1 MIMFQG
7 RVLPDLSN
15 NIKCG
20 NSLIGPD
27 FYEHQ
32 QMSFLDEEEIFRVN
46 AFDWKTEFSD
56 IMKDGGFDALIGNPP
71 YVRQEGLSDFKPYFE
86 KQYSVYNGVADLY
99 VYFIEKGVSLIK
111 SGGFFSYIVAN
122 KWFRSNYG
130 KPLRRWMKQQH
141 ILEIIDFGDMP
152 VFKQA
157 TTYPCII
164 VIQKK
169 APAKTFRAALIKTL
183 DFTDLQAHVSK
194 NSYDVQQDALDESGW
209 SLVNRKVQDILNKI
223 RNAGI
228 PLGEYVDGKI
238 YYGIKTGLN
247 EAFVIDNATREK
259 LIADDPK
266 SAEVI
271 KPFLAG
277 RDIKRYMPLH
287 TEKYLILFPRGF
299 TNLES
304 VDTGRHWDWMRK
316 TYPAIAAHL
325 EPFKEK
331 AEKRYDKG
339 DYWWELR
346 ACDYYAEFEKPKI
359 MLPDISLRGN
369 FALDE
374 NGIRYCANTAY
385 IISSSKKILLAILNS
400 ALITFFYKNLSS
412 TYRGGY
418 LRFIYQYLVMLPI
431 RTINFDDPADVTRHD
446 QMVSLVNQTLDLN
459 KKLAES
465 KMPQTTEMLSRQIE
479 STDRQIDQLVY
490 ELYDLTE
497 EEIKIVEKR
506 DDL

>member
-1 MIMFQG
+1 
-7 RVLPDLSN
+7 
-15 NIKCG
+15 
-20 NSLIGPD
+20 LIGPD
-27 FYEHQ
+27 FFEHQ
-32 QMSFLDEEEIFRVN
+32 QMSFIDEEEIFRVN

-56 IMKDGGFDALIGNPP
+56 IMKDGGFDAVIGNPP

-130 KPLRRWMKQQH
+130 KPLRQWMKQQH
-141 ILEIIDFGDMP
+141 LIEIIDFGDMP

-157 TTYPCII
+157 TTYPCIL
-164 VIQKK
+164 VIQNKI
-169 APAKTFRAALIKTL
+169 PAKTFRAAVIKTL
-183 DFTDLQAHVSK
+183 DFPDLQAHVSK
-194 NSYDVQQDALDESGW
+194 HCYDVQQDALDESGW
-209 SLVNRKVQDILNKI
+209 SLVNRSTQDVLDKISKV
-223 RNAGI
+223 GI
-228 PLGEYVDGKI
+228 PLGEYVNGKI
-238 YYGIKTGLN
+238 YRGVLTGLN
-247 EAFVIDNATREK
+247 EAFVIDNATRGK

-277 RDIKRYMPLH
+277 RDIKRYMPLYS
-287 TEKYLILFPRGF
+287 EKYLILFPRGF
-299 TNLES
+299 TKMKS
-304 VDTGRHWDWMRK
+304 ADTGRQWDWMRK

-346 ACDYYAEFEKPKI
+346 TCDYYAEFEKPKI
-359 MLPDISLRGN
+359 IVPAIVKSASYSYDTDGFYSNDKTTIIPTTDKYLLGLVGSKT
-369 FALDE
+369 LD
-374 NGIRYCANTAY
+374 YY
-385 IISSSKKILLAILNS
+385 MHFISSTKQ
-400 ALITFFYKNLSS
+400 
-412 TYRGGY
+412 GGY
-418 LRFIYQYLVMLPI
+418 FEYKPMYISKLPI
-431 RTINFDDPADVTRHD
+431 RTINFNDPADVARHD
-446 QMVSLVNQTLDLN
+446 QMVSIVDQMLELN

-497 EEIKIVEKR
+497 EEIRIVESES
-506 DDL
+506 